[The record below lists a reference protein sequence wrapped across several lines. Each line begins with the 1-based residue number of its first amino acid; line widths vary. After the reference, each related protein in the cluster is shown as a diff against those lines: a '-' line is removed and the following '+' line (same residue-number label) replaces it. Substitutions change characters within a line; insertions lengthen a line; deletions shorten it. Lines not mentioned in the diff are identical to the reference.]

1 MTHAAVATQ
10 IHQTLDVHGQF
21 TTQIA
26 FDDEFTYFIAQLFQ
40 FAVIQIFDLF
50 VGCYTGRCTDFLCAW
65 TAHTVD
71 GRQADNGMLMIWDI
85 NPCNT
90 CHLLFLD

>member
-40 FAVIQIFDLF
+40 FAVIQIFDL
-50 VGCYTGRCTDFLCAW
+50 
-65 TAHTVD
+65 
-71 GRQADNGMLMIWDI
+71 
-85 NPCNT
+85 
-90 CHLLFLD
+90 

>member
-1 MTHAAVATQ
+1 MAHAAVATQ

-26 FDDEFTYFIAQLFQ
+26 FDDEFTYFIAQFFQ

-71 GRQADNGMLMIWDI
+71 GCQADNGMLMIWDI

>member
-1 MTHAAVATQ
+1 MAHAAVATQ
-10 IHQTLDVHGQF
+10 IHQTFDVHRDF

-50 VGCYTGRCTDFLCAW
+50 VGSYTCGVADFLCAW
-65 TAHTVD
+65 AANTVD
-71 GRQADNGMLMIWDI
+71 GGQANNSVLMIWDI